1 MTAHTATQEISHQSC
16 VGWDVFFFPRV
27 LPEWSFCFQPQW
39 LWQLPQ
45 SLWVRFGKSNRDY
58 AVMHPCYNSNVRG
71 KQSVAESG
79 QTSKQGGSSGAAL
92 WLWGLLGESEGNTP
106 RDRNQEVS
114 VSWIWVKA
122 KIGLKQCSKTQNM
135 HKKETEEH
143 FLPVGIERAY
153 GGKSWWFSGAVM
165 SGLVEELEGY
175 VHAPPE
181 RQTGGETKA
190 KHCEGERE
198 LPQQLDPPGLSG
210 LAQCGS
216 LIIQDEELGNVRP
229 FLRSYPFQSIM
240 SLPVGISTSSSLT
253 RPFMW

>member
-16 VGWDVFFFPRV
+16 VGWDVFFPRV
-27 LPEWSFCFQPQW
+27 LPELSFCFQPQW

-58 AVMHPCYNSNVRG
+58 SVMHPCYNSNVRG

-122 KIGLKQCSKTQNM
+122 KIGLNNAAKLKHAQKRNRRTFITSGHRTSLWRDELMILRCSDEWVGGGTGGLCPYSTR
-135 HKKETEEH
+135 ETNRWRDKGNTLRMENI
-143 FLPVGIERAY
+143 VG
-153 GGKSWWFSGAVM
+153 GAVRP
-165 SGLVEELEGY
+165 LVGR
-175 VHAPPE
+175 A
-181 RQTGGETKA
+181 
-190 KHCEGERE
+190 
-198 LPQQLDPPGLSG
+198 
-210 LAQCGS
+210 
-216 LIIQDEELGNVRP
+216 VRP
-229 FLRSYPFQSIM
+229 TRLIW
-240 SLPVGISTSSSLT
+240 ISSVWLSEHPRWRTG
-253 RPFMW
+253 